1 MNAARPTQEVMGG
14 RAFVTEKGVTD
25 LSSRAHAH
33 FLPRQFITL
42 AFLSDR
48 LPASLIGERIAQ
60 SLVAEIDE
68 RVLLL
73 RIELQEGNLP
83 ATRGTEPDVFL
94 NGEFHLPSEI
104 RKTDGG
110 FYALTLGV
118 ESRPSS
124 PASFESLMTQLAAQF
139 RHVLIEMC
147 DCDRAAIWL
156 SEFLVRT
163 DLAFLFLPPTEEA
176 VSRLERVNSA
186 AKAQCLN
193 GGVHIK
199 PIVCLAK
206 GEDINGFDALAQR
219 VATPAHMFVRGYP
232 ADPRLDRNASSLLLP
247 DSFRADLRRL
257 AREIGGR
264 LVGLALSS
272 GAAKGFAHI
281 GVIQVLE
288 ENGIEVDVV
297 AGSSMGAYIGALWAY
312 GLNGQDLERLA
323 RELEGRWALWSL
335 IDPVFPPRQG
345 FLRGYAI
352 RRRLMRSIGNSRF
365 ADMIKPLRVV
375 AGDLATLDR
384 VVFTSGEV
392 ATAVHASMAV
402 PGVCVPL
409 MIDGV
414 AYIDGGVVDPLP
426 ADVLREMGVSQVI
439 AVDVIPTPDRMRTA
453 VAAETELARQK
464 PRRRWFRK
472 GLHMNEQLNYFAR
485 GNLFEIL
492 VRSVHG
498 AQMRLAEASCRLAD
512 LVLRPEV
519 CDDRWMDCAN
529 PGRFIALGREAAE
542 KHLAEIKRLVARKET
557 ADENEL
563 VTTSVARAA

>member
-1 MNAARPTQEVMGG
+1 V
-14 RAFVTEKGVTD
+14 
-25 LSSRAHAH
+25 
-33 FLPRQFITL
+33 
-42 AFLSDR
+42 
-48 LPASLIGERIAQ
+48 
-60 SLVAEIDE
+60 
-68 RVLLL
+68 
-73 RIELQEGNLP
+73 
-83 ATRGTEPDVFL
+83 
-94 NGEFHLPSEI
+94 
-104 RKTDGG
+104 
-110 FYALTLGV
+110 
-118 ESRPSS
+118 
-124 PASFESLMTQLAAQF
+124 
-139 RHVLIEMC
+139 
-147 DCDRAAIWL
+147 
-156 SEFLVRT
+156 FLVRT
-163 DLAFLFLPPTEEA
+163 DLAFLFLPPSQEA
-176 VSRLERVNSA
+176 VSRLETINSA

-193 GGVHIK
+193 GGTHIK
-199 PIVCLAK
+199 PIICLAK
-206 GEDINGFDALAQR
+206 GEAIAGFDALAQR
-219 VATPAHMFVRGYP
+219 VAAPAHMFVRGYP
-232 ADPRLDRNASSLLLP
+232 TNSLLERNAPGLLLP

-312 GLNGQDLERLA
+312 GLDGRELERLA

-365 ADMIKPLRVV
+365 ADMSKPLRVV

-453 VAAETELARQK
+453 VAAEMELARQK
-464 PRRRWFRK
+464 PRRRWFGK
-472 GLHMNEQLNYFAR
+472 GLHVNEQLNYFAR

-542 KHLAEIKRLVARKET
+542 KHLAEIKRLVAKKET
-557 ADENEL
+557 LDENEL
-563 VTTSVARAA
+563 VTAPVERAA